1 MIQAVTTPAHK
12 QAFATAIQGAPYFR
26 AVMGRDLALWADN
39 PGAPVRL
46 FTLPGAA
53 LTLNGSTAQLCGTPQ
68 DWEELLSFLQFAG
81 IAHLIAEETPLLP
94 AAAGEP
100 LFLYSMPPQ
109 DRLPLAQEH
118 QGYMLNRSPSVLRLA
133 TQLFPQEPERQDC
146 YYSETCTALAHGFA
160 RVLALQDAAGRP
172 VSTVGAYAMA
182 NGEAYM
188 AMGET
193 LPELRGQG
201 IGGWLTGLLAADLA
215 ARGRRVALSCKKER
229 LNFYHRLGFAAED
242 TVQRYALDGLPEEK

>member
-1 MIQAVTTPAHK
+1 M
-12 QAFATAIQGAPYFR
+12 
-26 AVMGRDLALWADN
+26 
-39 PGAPVRL
+39 
-46 FTLPGAA
+46 
-53 LTLNGSTAQLCGTPQ
+53 
-68 DWEELLSFLQFAG
+68 QFAG
-81 IAHLIAEETPLLP
+81 IAHLIAKETPLLP

-109 DRLPLAQEH
+109 DRLPLAQEP

-193 LPELRGQG
+193 LPELRGRG
-201 IGGWLTGLLAADLA
+201 IGGWLIPYLANELA
-215 ARGRRVALSCKKER
+215 GEGWTVTFLCAAER
-229 LNFYHRLGFAAED
+229 CRFYERLGF
-242 TVQRYALDGLPEEK
+242 VLQKQYVKYKL

>member
-1 MIQAVTTPAHK
+1 MRH
-12 QAFATAIQGAPYFR
+12 
-26 AVMGRDLALWADN
+26 
-39 PGAPVRL
+39 
-46 FTLPGAA
+46 
-53 LTLNGSTAQLCGTPQ
+53 PQ

-81 IAHLIAEETPLLP
+81 ITHLIAEETPLLP

-193 LPELRGQG
+193 LPELRGRG
-201 IGGWLTGLLAADLA
+201 IGGWLIPYLANELA
-215 ARGRRVALSCKKER
+215 GEGWTVTFLCAAER
-229 LNFYHRLGFAAED
+229 CRFYERLGF
-242 TVQRYALDGLPEEK
+242 VLQKQYVKYKL

>member
-109 DRLPLAQEH
+109 DRLPLAQEP

-172 VSTVGAYAMA
+172 VSTVGAYGHGQRRSLYG
-182 NGEAYM
+182 NGGNPA
-188 AMGET
+188 G
-193 LPELRGQG
+193 
-201 IGGWLTGLLAADLA
+201 A
-215 ARGRRVALSCKKER
+215 ARAGHRRLADSLPGQRAGRGGLDRDIFVRGRALP
-229 LNFYHRLGFAAED
+229 LL
-242 TVQRYALDGLPEEK
+242 

>member
-1 MIQAVTTPAHK
+1 MIQAVITPAHK

-26 AVMGRDLALWADN
+26 AVMGRDLALWADS

-94 AAAGEP
+94 AATGEP

-109 DRLPLAQEH
+109 NRLPLAQEH

-193 LPELRGQG
+193 LPELRGRG
-201 IGGWLTGLLAADLA
+201 IGGWLIPYLANELA
-215 ARGRRVALSCKKER
+215 EEGWTVTFLCAAER
-229 LNFYHRLGFAAED
+229 CRFYERLGF
-242 TVQRYALDGLPEEK
+242 VLQKQYVKYKL

>member
-81 IAHLIAEETPLLP
+81 IAHLIAEKTPLLP
-94 AAAGEP
+94 AAAEEQ

-109 DRLPLAQEH
+109 DRLPMAQEH

-193 LPELRGQG
+193 LPELRGRG
-201 IGGWLTGLLAADLA
+201 IGGWLIPYLANELA
-215 ARGRRVALSCKKER
+215 GEGWTVTFLCAAER
-229 LNFYHRLGFAAED
+229 CRFYERLGF
-242 TVQRYALDGLPEEK
+242 VLQKQYVKYKL

>member
-81 IAHLIAEETPLLP
+81 IAHLIAEKTPLLP

-109 DRLPLAQEH
+109 DRLPMAQEH
-118 QGYMLNRSPSVLRLA
+118 QA
-133 TQLFPQEPERQDC
+133 IC
-146 YYSETCTALAHGFA
+146 
-160 RVLALQDAAGRP
+160 
-172 VSTVGAYAMA
+172 
-182 NGEAYM
+182 
-188 AMGET
+188 
-193 LPELRGQG
+193 
-201 IGGWLTGLLAADLA
+201 
-215 ARGRRVALSCKKER
+215 
-229 LNFYHRLGFAAED
+229 
-242 TVQRYALDGLPEEK
+242 

>member
-26 AVMGRDLALWADN
+26 AVMGRDLALWADS

-94 AAAGEP
+94 AATGEP

-109 DRLPLAQEH
+109 NRLPLAQEH

-193 LPELRGQG
+193 LPELRGRG
-201 IGGWLTGLLAADLA
+201 IGGWLIPYLANELA
-215 ARGRRVALSCKKER
+215 GE
-229 LNFYHRLGFAAED
+229 G
-242 TVQRYALDGLPEEK
+242 

>member
-118 QGYMLNRSPSVLRLA
+118 QGYMLNQPICLAPGKPAFPAGTGTAGLLLFRNLYRAGPRLCPCAGFAGCSRLPGEHCGGLCHGQRRSLYGNGGNPAGAARAGHRRLA
-133 TQLFPQEPERQDC
+133 DSLPGQR
-146 YYSETCTALAHGFA
+146 
-160 RVLALQDAAGRP
+160 AGR
-172 VSTVGAYAMA
+172 
-182 NGEAYM
+182 
-188 AMGET
+188 
-193 LPELRGQG
+193 
-201 IGGWLTGLLAADLA
+201 GGLDRDIFV
-215 ARGRRVALSCKKER
+215 RGRALP
-229 LNFYHRLGFAAED
+229 LL
-242 TVQRYALDGLPEEK
+242 

>member
-94 AAAGEP
+94 AAAG
-100 LFLYSMPPQ
+100 SRGVSSAIRWAMP
-109 DRLPLAQEH
+109 
-118 QGYMLNRSPSVLRLA
+118 
-133 TQLFPQEPERQDC
+133 
-146 YYSETCTALAHGFA
+146 
-160 RVLALQDAAGRP
+160 
-172 VSTVGAYAMA
+172 A
-182 NGEAYM
+182 N
-188 AMGET
+188 
-193 LPELRGQG
+193 
-201 IGGWLTGLLAADLA
+201 
-215 ARGRRVALSCKKER
+215 CKKLSSSSQSWGVPHSWAVLPFR
-229 LNFYHRLGFAAED
+229 VRAAPGRVKSRTGAPGLSAHRAKSRPITA
-242 TVQRYALDGLPEEK
+242 RK

>member
-109 DRLPLAQEH
+109 DRLPLAQEP
-118 QGYMLNRSPSVLRLA
+118 QGYMLNRRPSVLRLA

-172 VSTVGAYAMA
+172 VSTVGLCHGQRRSLYG
-182 NGEAYM
+182 NGGNPA
-188 AMGET
+188 G
-193 LPELRGQG
+193 
-201 IGGWLTGLLAADLA
+201 A
-215 ARGRRVALSCKKER
+215 ARAGHRRLAHSLPGQRAGRGGLDRDIFVRGRALP
-229 LNFYHRLGFAAED
+229 LL
-242 TVQRYALDGLPEEK
+242 

>member
-133 TQLFPQEPERQDC
+133 TQLFPQEPERQD
-146 YYSETCTALAHGFA
+146 TAL
-160 RVLALQDAAGRP
+160 P
-172 VSTVGAYAMA
+172 VC
-182 NGEAYM
+182 
-188 AMGET
+188 
-193 LPELRGQG
+193 
-201 IGGWLTGLLAADLA
+201 WLCRMQQA
-215 ARGRRVALSCKKER
+215 AR
-229 LNFYHRLGFAAED
+229 
-242 TVQRYALDGLPEEK
+242 

>member
-68 DWEELLSFLQFAG
+68 DWEELISFLQFAG

-172 VSTVGAYAMA
+172 VSTVGACAMA

-193 LPELRGQG
+193 LPELRGRG
-201 IGGWLTGLLAADLA
+201 IGGWLIPYLANELA
-215 ARGRRVALSCKKER
+215 GEGWTVTFLCAAER
-229 LNFYHRLGFAAED
+229 CRFYERLGF
-242 TVQRYALDGLPEEK
+242 VLQKQYVKYKL

>member
-146 YYSETCTALAHGFA
+146 YYSETCTAAGPRLA
-160 RVLALQDAAGRP
+160 RVLALQDAARP
-172 VSTVGAYAMA
+172 P
-182 NGEAYM
+182 GEHCGGLCHGQRRSLY

-193 LPELRGQG
+193 LPELRGRG
-201 IGGWLTGLLAADLA
+201 IGGWLIPYLANELA
-215 ARGRRVALSCKKER
+215 GEGWTVTFLVRGRALP
-229 LNFYHRLGFAAED
+229 LL
-242 TVQRYALDGLPEEK
+242 

>member
-12 QAFATAIQGAPYFR
+12 QAFAAAFQGAPYFR

-53 LTLNGSTAQLCGTPQ
+53 LTLNGSTAQLCGQPQ
-68 DWEELLSFLQFAG
+68 DWEELLGFLQFAG
-81 IAHLIAEETPLLP
+81 ITHLIAEAAPQLP
-94 AAAGEP
+94 AAAGAP
-100 LFLYSMPPQ
+100 LFLYRMTPQ
-109 DRLPLAQEH
+109 SQLPLAQAP
-118 QGYMLNRSPSVLRLA
+118 QGYTLTRSPSVSRLA
-133 TQLFPQEPERQDC
+133 AQLFPQEPERQDC

-201 IGGWLTGLLAADLA
+201 IGGWLIPYLANELA
-215 ARGRRVALSCKKER
+215 GEGWAVTFLCGAER
-229 LNFYHRLGFAAED
+229 CHFYERLGF
-242 TVQRYALDGLPEEK
+242 VLQGQYVKYKLQ

>member
-109 DRLPLAQEH
+109 D
-118 QGYMLNRSPSVLRLA
+118 
-133 TQLFPQEPERQDC
+133 
-146 YYSETCTALAHGFA
+146 
-160 RVLALQDAAGRP
+160 
-172 VSTVGAYAMA
+172 
-182 NGEAYM
+182 
-188 AMGET
+188 
-193 LPELRGQG
+193 
-201 IGGWLTGLLAADLA
+201 
-215 ARGRRVALSCKKER
+215 LS
-229 LNFYHRLGFAAED
+229 LIHI
-242 TVQRYALDGLPEEK
+242 

>member
-1 MIQAVTTPAHK
+1 MIQAVITPAHK

-146 YYSETCTALAHGFA
+146 YYSETCPRLCPCAGFA
-160 RVLALQDAAGRP
+160 GCSRPPGEHCGGLCHGQRRSLYGNGGNPAGAARAGHRRLADSLPGQRAGR
-172 VSTVGAYAMA
+172 
-182 NGEAYM
+182 
-188 AMGET
+188 
-193 LPELRGQG
+193 
-201 IGGWLTGLLAADLA
+201 GGLDRDIFV
-215 ARGRRVALSCKKER
+215 RGRALPF
-229 LNFYHRLGFAAED
+229 L
-242 TVQRYALDGLPEEK
+242 

>member
-26 AVMGRDLALWADN
+26 AGMGRDLALWADN

-46 FTLPGAA
+46 FILPGAA

-109 DRLPLAQEH
+109 DRLPLAQGLLLFRNLYRAGPRLCPCAGFAGCNRPPGEH
-118 QGYMLNRSPSVLRLA
+118 CGGLCHGQRRSLYGNGGNPAGAARAGHRRLA
-133 TQLFPQEPERQDC
+133 DSLPGQR
-146 YYSETCTALAHGFA
+146 
-160 RVLALQDAAGRP
+160 AGR
-172 VSTVGAYAMA
+172 
-182 NGEAYM
+182 
-188 AMGET
+188 
-193 LPELRGQG
+193 
-201 IGGWLTGLLAADLA
+201 GGLDRDIFV
-215 ARGRRVALSCKKER
+215 RGRALP
-229 LNFYHRLGFAAED
+229 LL
-242 TVQRYALDGLPEEK
+242 

>member
-53 LTLNGSTAQLCGTPQ
+53 MTLNGSTAQLCGTPMV
-68 DWEELLSFLQFAG
+68 WEELLSDLQFAG
-81 IAHLIAEETPLLP
+81 IDHRIAEESQLLP
-94 AAAGEP
+94 AATGEP

-109 DRLPLAQEH
+109 GRLPLAQEP

-146 YYSETCTALAHGFA
+146 YYSETCTALAHGP
-160 RVLALQDAAGRP
+160 LALRFIGSPLVSGGHTTFCRLYRNGRTAIIPKP
-172 VSTVGAYAMA
+172 VPRWPTA
-182 NGEAYM
+182 
-188 AMGET
+188 
-193 LPELRGQG
+193 LPVC
-201 IGGWLTGLLAADLA
+201 WLCRMQQA
-215 ARGRRVALSCKKER
+215 AR
-229 LNFYHRLGFAAED
+229 
-242 TVQRYALDGLPEEK
+242 

>member
-1 MIQAVTTPAHK
+1 MIQAVITPAHK

-68 DWEELLSFLQFAG
+68 DWEELLSFLQF
-81 IAHLIAEETPLLP
+81 
-94 AAAGEP
+94 
-100 LFLYSMPPQ
+100 LYSMPPQ
-109 DRLPLAQEH
+109 DRLPMAQEH

-193 LPELRGQG
+193 LPELRGRG
-201 IGGWLTGLLAADLA
+201 IGGWLIPYLANELA
-215 ARGRRVALSCKKER
+215 GEGWTVTFLCAAER
-229 LNFYHRLGFAAED
+229 CRFYERLGF
-242 TVQRYALDGLPEEK
+242 VLQKQYVKYKL

>member
-100 LFLYSMPPQ
+100 AVPVQYATSGSSAAGARTSGLYAESQPICLAPGNPAFPAGTGTAGLLLFRNLYRAGP
-109 DRLPLAQEH
+109 RLCPCA
-118 QGYMLNRSPSVLRLA
+118 
-133 TQLFPQEPERQDC
+133 
-146 YYSETCTALAHGFA
+146 GFA
-160 RVLALQDAAGRP
+160 GCSRP
-172 VSTVGAYAMA
+172 PGEHCGAYAMA

-193 LPELRGQG
+193 LPELRGRG
-201 IGGWLTGLLAADLA
+201 IGGWLIPYLANELA
-215 ARGRRVALSCKKER
+215 GEGWTVTFLCAAER
-229 LNFYHRLGFAAED
+229 CRFYERLGF
-242 TVQRYALDGLPEEK
+242 VLQKQYVKYKL